1 MKKHTKAFLVFTAAA
16 AAVGVAY
23 KKYQERYELMEDEM
37 EPEDSDFETMVISED
52 DLDPV
57 IDDQIFFHE

>member
-1 MKKHTKAFLVFTAAA
+1 MKKQTKAFLFCAAAA

-37 EPEDSDFETMVISED
+37 EPEESDFETMVISED

-57 IDDQIFFHE
+57 IGDQILFHE